1 MVVKEDFIKKL
12 YANPSGTRKNGSNI
26 SIFDELRHA
35 TQHSQKPLEQVIQL
49 ISETHGVWTGINQN
63 TANLL
68 TLLLSLY
75 SNKDSK
81 NIGSQVK
88 SALTALK
95 SVVSKS
101 TIGRQNTMTANDMS
115 IPMLR
120 EFVSKSQA
128 VHPAVNAYIQNNVGK
143 LPYFQQISEQVGSL
157 GQIVLTSKD
166 IHPSKRIDID
176 GKNTM
181 TTDYPIRRNVE
192 RNLFKNISKE
202 IDYSTSL
209 VNCLF
214 LRALR
219 PNNCGP
225 ILDNGSITT
234 KSHGYD
240 YVMDTENADRN
251 KKVVPECL
259 AKAVNRFGPTTQ
271 LLNSYFPISYEV
283 QNRSEFYEITTETGS
298 CYVDRL
304 NRPITREI
312 PIPVA
317 KDEDVVQ
324 IA

>member
-12 YANPSGTRKNGSNI
+12 YAEPSGTRKQPTI
-26 SIFDELRHA
+26 WDELRHA

-49 ISETHGVWTGINQN
+49 ISETHGAWTGLNQN

-166 IHPSKRIDID
+166 IHPSKRVETGGKD
-176 GKNTM
+176 GM
-181 TTDYPIRRNVE
+181 TTDFPIRRNVE

-214 LRALR
+214 LRAFR
-219 PNNCGP
+219 PDNCGP
-225 ILDNGSITT
+225 ILDNNGITT

-240 YVMDTENADRN
+240 YVMDTENAGRI
-251 KKVVPECL
+251 KKVVPECM
-259 AKAVNRFGPTTQ
+259 AKAVNRFGGSIC
-271 LLNSYFPISYEV
+271 LLNSFSPVKYEV
-283 QNRSEFYEITTETGS
+283 NNSPEYYEITTETGS

-304 NRPITREI
+304 NKPIAREI

-324 IA
+324 VA